1 MGESPLHGPLF
12 GRQLARMSAA
22 GLAPFGFQTHALRS
36 MVAGHRLVVRLEAV
50 DVVAFGLVF
59 PARKVAQI
67 RSVVHIVFQIAVGG
81 ESELAVAYTAE
92 FFEPFRC
99 HVDDPK
105 PLSGSEYILLQMPQD
120 GGEISC
126 ADRLH
131 VADPVAAPDLEADDQ
146 KAVHYAPGGFE
157 LELPAK
163 HVGERQVAVRRGV
176 RQCEGFDFGLV
187 FDRNGFEGNHK
198 LSSTV

>member
-1 MGESPLHGPLF
+1 MLIFIFFFLQFLF
-12 GRQLARMSAA
+12 LLSEQINTCSNDTDSNGD
-22 GLAPFGFQTHALRS
+22 LRKT
-36 MVAGHRLVVRLEAV
+36 VADIVY
-50 DVVAFGLVF
+50 
-59 PARKVAQI
+59 
-67 RSVVHIVFQIAVGG
+67 IVFQIAVGG